1 MSTDSPQIEMPE
13 LTLGADAAVAA
24 DGTPVVERVAPT
36 IRGKIDRFGVC
47 WGTGRRKTA
56 VARVR
61 LKDGNGKIT
70 VNNRDM
76 TEYFPLITDQHAVL
90 AALRATSMLE
100 KVDVIIQVE
109 GGGSTGQSGACKLGI
124 ARALQAK
131 NPELHPTL
139 TEGKFLTR
147 DGRKV
152 ERKKYGHKKARRSF
166 QFSKR

>member
-1 MSTDSPQIEMPE
+1 MSTDTPALEMPE
-13 LTLGADAAVAA
+13 VTLGGEAPAE
-24 DGTPVVERVAPT
+24 VVKVAPT
-36 IRGKIDRFGVC
+36 IRGKVDRFGVC

-61 LKDGNGKIT
+61 LKDGTGKVT
-70 VNNRDM
+70 VNGRELNN
-76 TEYFPLITDQHAVL
+76 YFPLLVDQNCVL
-90 AALRATSMLE
+90 SPLKATSMQD

-131 NPELHPTL
+131 NVDLHPIL
-139 TEGKFLTR
+139 AEGKFLSR
-147 DGRKV
+147 DDRMV